1 MKQMETDYMT
11 FRLLTPQVQLMNWI
25 LPPVVFFNINIV
37 WHDFFCLFVPPPDI
51 ESKNG
56 RLDAVFKTNNKEER
70 CCVGY
75 TAWLCKY
82 IVNYLNV
89 FSCSLLFCFVFPPVS
104 VFNRRLPKSETF
116 APLCLK
122 GMHVL
127 VKHRSFKTRYRYMNL
142 RRRDLFNRCDVGP
155 RSSWRCI
162 TVVLIPGG
170 YFISTVWIHV

>member
-1 MKQMETDYMT
+1 MCNNKLHISSPFGHTKKFDMWHDENFSPTLEPDLMCVVVTLLQMKQMETDYMT

-89 FSCSLLFCFVFPPVS
+89 FSCSLLFCFVFPRVC
-104 VFNRRLPKSETF
+104 F
-116 APLCLK
+116 
-122 GMHVL
+122 
-127 VKHRSFKTRYRYMNL
+127 
-142 RRRDLFNRCDVGP
+142 
-155 RSSWRCI
+155 
-162 TVVLIPGG
+162 
-170 YFISTVWIHV
+170 